1 MIIDK
6 LSNIQLYYGLNKQ
19 IQSAF
24 DFLRKNGT
32 ADLADGKYIIDG
44 NEVFALV
51 QRYDTKPET
60 EGKWEAHRKYID
72 IQYIINGCEY
82 IGWANLDQL
91 KVTEVYNDKNDVLF
105 LEGKGTF
112 LKADPGTFLL
122 FTSQDAH
129 MPGIMADRL
138 MQVKKIVIKI
148 RA

>member
-6 LSNIQLYYGLNKQ
+6 LSNIQLYYGLNKK

-24 DFLRKNGT
+24 DFLQKNGT
-32 ADLADGKYIIDG
+32 ADLEDGKYVIDG
-44 NEVFALV
+44 DEVFALV
-51 QRYDTKPET
+51 QSYDTKPEI

-82 IGWANLDQL
+82 IGWADLDQL
-91 KVTEVYNDKNDVLF
+91 KVTELYNDKNDVLF
-105 LEGKGTF
+105 LEGKGVF